1 MTALLSDKPKL
12 RGKLSKNIS
21 LSEFTSWRV
30 GGKAKQL
37 YQPADIEDLSSFLKS
52 LPADE
57 NIIWLGL
64 GSNLLIRDGGLDATI
79 IATQGSLSQLTCL
92 DEKTVYAQAG
102 ISCAQAAR
110 FSARQ
115 SLTNI
120 EFLAGVP
127 GTIGG
132 ALAMNAGCFGG
143 ETWNHVKSVQTIDRN
158 GQVQTRTPDMFSIA
172 YREVKTTR
180 EEWFISA
187 SFSLD
192 TGDKKKSLAMIRQ
205 MLDKR
210 AETQPTNEPSC
221 GSVFR
226 NPPGNHSAKL
236 IEACGLKGH
245 SIGGAQVST
254 KHANFI
260 VNTGNAT
267 AKDIETLIAHV
278 AEQVEKTHK
287 IQLIR
292 EVHII
297 GRDE

>member
-1 MTALLSDKPKL
+1 MTTLLSDKPKL

-30 GGKAKQL
+30 GGKVKQL
-37 YQPADIEDLSSFLKS
+37 YHPADIDDLSVFLQT

-57 NIIWLGL
+57 TITWLGL

-79 IATQGSLSQLTCL
+79 IATQGSLSKLVCT

-102 ISCAQAAR
+102 VSCAQAAR

-115 SLTNI
+115 NLTNI

-143 ETWNHVKSVQTIDRN
+143 ETWNHVKSVQTMDRS
-158 GQVQTRTPDMFSIA
+158 GQIHIRTPDMFAIA
-172 YREVKTTR
+172 YREVKTAR

-192 TGDKKKSLAMIRQ
+192 VGDKKKSLEMIRQ

-210 AETQPTNEPSC
+210 AQTQPTNEPSC

-245 SIGGAQVST
+245 TIGGAQVST

-267 AKDIETLIAHV
+267 AKDIETLITHV